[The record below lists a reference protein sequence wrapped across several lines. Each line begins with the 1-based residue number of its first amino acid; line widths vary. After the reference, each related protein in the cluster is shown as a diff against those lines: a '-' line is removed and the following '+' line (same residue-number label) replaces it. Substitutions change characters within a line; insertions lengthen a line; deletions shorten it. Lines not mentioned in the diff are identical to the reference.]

1 MLFSGKDLRRLIV
14 PLIIEQVLAVTIGM
28 ADTIMVSSVG
38 EAAVSGISL
47 VDTINILLINIF
59 AALATGGA
67 VVCSQYL
74 GRGEK
79 QNACVGAK
87 QLLLSTTALSVVIM
101 ALSLA
106 LRTVLLR
113 LIFGSIAPDV
123 FKNAQTYFFLSA
135 LSYPFLAIY
144 NAGAALFRTMGN
156 SKISMLTSFLMN
168 VINISGNALF
178 IFVFHMGVAG
188 AAIASLVSRAVGAVI
203 MLVLLKNKNNP
214 IYLKKIFALDFK
226 WGMVRHILNIGVP
239 NGLENGMFQLG
250 KILVQ
255 GLIASFGTAAIAANA
270 IANNIASI
278 EILPGAAIGLAMIT
292 VVGQCVGAKD
302 YKQAR
307 MYTKKLMLITYVSMF
322 LLNVAVLFLAR
333 PIAGL
338 YQLSAETTKL
348 GADLIIYHSLCCI
361 FIWPLA
367 FVLPNGLRAAN
378 DVRFTMVTS
387 ILSMWICRIGMSWV
401 LAKWCG
407 LGVLGV
413 WVAMTLD
420 WVFRSAAFLWRY
432 LSGRWENKQML

>member
-1 MLFSGKDLRRLIV
+1 
-14 PLIIEQVLAVTIGM
+14 
-28 ADTIMVSSVG
+28 
-38 EAAVSGISL
+38 
-47 VDTINILLINIF
+47 
-59 AALATGGA
+59 
-67 VVCSQYL
+67 
-74 GRGEK
+74 
-79 QNACVGAK
+79 
-87 QLLLSTTALSVVIM
+87 
-101 ALSLA
+101 
-106 LRTVLLR
+106 
-113 LIFGSIAPDV
+113 
-123 FKNAQTYFFLSA
+123 
-135 LSYPFLAIY
+135 
-144 NAGAALFRTMGN
+144 
-156 SKISMLTSFLMN
+156 
-168 VINISGNALF
+168 
-178 IFVFHMGVAG
+178 
-188 AAIASLVSRAVGAVI
+188 
-203 MLVLLKNKNNP
+203 
-214 IYLKKIFALDFK
+214 
-226 WGMVRHILNIGVP
+226 
-239 NGLENGMFQLG
+239 
-250 KILVQ
+250 
-255 GLIASFGTAAIAANA
+255 
-270 IANNIASI
+270 
-278 EILPGAAIGLAMIT
+278 MIT

-307 MYTKKLMLITYVSMF
+307 MYTKKLMFITYVSMF
-322 LLNVAVLFLAR
+322 ALNVAVLFLAR